1 MKPKAHFMLH
11 YPKQYETFC
20 PLITNCTLRF
30 EGKHLY
36 FKEIMKRTKNFRSP
50 CLSMAMRHQQ
60 MQCWRHQLSNYLVS
74 ANSTY
79 TNAELCVLTLLMR
92 LYPNQSIQ
100 LYKNVNH
107 RGTSYYQ
114 GNAVLLQSDDDK
126 LFAKLLYVTSVQ

>member
-1 MKPKAHFMLH
+1 MKPKGHFMLH
-11 YPKQYETFC
+11 YPKQYETFG

-30 EGKHLY
+30 EGKHSY

-60 MQCWRHQLSNYLVS
+60 MQCWLDQLSNYLVS

-79 TNAELCVLTLLMR
+79 TNAVADDKVEFCVLTLLMR

-100 LYKNVNH
+100 LYKNH
-107 RGTSYYQ
+107 
-114 GNAVLLQSDDDK
+114 
-126 LFAKLLYVTSVQ
+126 